1 MNPLQMKAVS
11 KDLLNAV
18 LEHPGLRSVRVQCMD
33 EQRRF
38 GRRKVSAT
46 FAFTSMGRFG
56 RSNICKHQWGDLAEV
71 TFANIMGERWKME
84 GISNIIGER
93 WKADVLACPMSIE

>member
-1 MNPLQMKAVS
+1 MDHLLNPVQMKAVS

-56 RSNICKHQWGDLAEV
+56 RSNICKHHG
-71 TFANIMGERWKME
+71 GEME
-84 GISNIIGER
+84 DGKVSATSLGR
-93 WKADVLACPMSIE
+93 DGRQMS

>member
-1 MNPLQMKAVS
+1 MKAVS

-18 LEHPGLRSVRVQCMD
+18 LEHPGLRSVRVRCMD

-46 FAFTSMGRFG
+46 FANSDEKF
-56 RSNICKHQWGDLAEV
+56 
-71 TFANIMGERWKME
+71 
-84 GISNIIGER
+84 
-93 WKADVLACPMSIE
+93 WKADVSNSGQILEDHSIQF